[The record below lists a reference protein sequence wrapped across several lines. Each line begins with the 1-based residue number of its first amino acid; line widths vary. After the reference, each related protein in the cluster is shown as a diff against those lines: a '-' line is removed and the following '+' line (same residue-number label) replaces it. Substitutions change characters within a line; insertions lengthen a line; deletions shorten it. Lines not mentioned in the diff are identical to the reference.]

1 MQNENNKKRNGKG
14 YYIALI
20 ACLAAVGISGYVF
33 VRTANESAMGE
44 SLEAAPSVT
53 EYHSQ
58 TESPAPSAEADKE
71 AMAMEDPMEDAYEE
85 TATEIVWPIRGN
97 VTAAFSRDTLTYSQ
111 TMEDWRTHEG
121 LDIAANMGDLVS
133 ATEEGTVTAVYED
146 DFLGTVVVVSHS
158 GDLATLYGNLMESTA
173 VAVGDT
179 VSAGQTLG
187 QVGTTALLEAAEPA
201 HLHFEVFSQGEPV
214 DPMNYLP

>member
-1 MQNENNKKRNGKG
+1 MQNENNKKRNGTG

-33 VRTANESAMGE
+33 VQTAKESAVGE

-53 EYHSQ
+53 EYRSE
-58 TESPAPSAEADKE
+58 TEESPDSAREDKA
-71 AMAMEDPMEDAYEE
+71 AMAVEDPMEDVYEE
-85 TATEIVWPIRGN
+85 TAGEIVWPVRGN
-97 VTAAFSRDTLTYSQ
+97 VTATFSRDTLTYSE
-111 TMEDWRTHEG
+111 TMADWRTHEG
-121 LDIAANMGDLVS
+121 LDISANMGDLVS
-133 ATEEGTVTAVYED
+133 ATEDGTVTAVYED
-146 DFLGTVVVVSHS
+146 DFLGTVVVVTHS

-179 VSAGQTLG
+179 VTSGQTLG